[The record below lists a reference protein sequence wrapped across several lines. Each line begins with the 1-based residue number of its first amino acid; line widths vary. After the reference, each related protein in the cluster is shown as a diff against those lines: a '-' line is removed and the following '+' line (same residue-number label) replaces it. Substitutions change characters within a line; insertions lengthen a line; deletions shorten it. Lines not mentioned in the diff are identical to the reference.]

1 MPFLRRKEIESHWQ
15 QVTDRLFLGILA
27 IVLGCLAW
35 SGNVPAE
42 QTSPG
47 KGELLSVEGVEDSG
61 KLQVFIKVKNPVDH
75 KAFVLAGPH
84 RLVINLAPCGKGPQS
99 IPDMTMG
106 PVLHLR
112 SSQFNDDTVRL
123 VLDLE
128 RPVSYTVST
137 QQGDPFLLIVT
148 FTGEGRIKAGPDKTT
163 SPQAQNSEK
172 KPERGSKKTLSGSRE
187 MQKKPAVPD
196 RPIRLAASPRD
207 EVPGLTGAE
216 QALKAGDFPGAV
228 GMLKKIQGETLDK
241 NTWTKTGQPLLQ
253 QALAGQIEKLFEKG
267 DHREVLRLFGLH
279 RESLGEG
286 ADPKLLQNVGNSYK
300 ALGLYDPAV
309 RYFQAAWQGGA
320 QGSPA
325 LVLDWAE
332 ALAGQGKAAEAAS
345 LVQNLL
351 DRPAGAAPD
360 QPGRALRLLVRCLV
374 QQRLYLEAYK
384 TLEAAGRRNPRW
396 EQDPE
401 NRFLQ
406 GIVCFEIPGMGP
418 KALQALRQFTAAG
431 LDPGRTALAYEKIGD
446 LSFADK
452 QFEEA
457 WRAYYQA
464 LRLQPEVKGT
474 YLAKKLTQCRL
485 LVEERRRGSLA
496 ENGSGEM
503 DPFWKR
509 LQEHRS
515 AQEKL
520 ENKVSE
526 LRLN

>member
-1 MPFLRRKEIESHWQ
+1 
-15 QVTDRLFLGILA
+15 
-27 IVLGCLAW
+27 
-35 SGNVPAE
+35 
-42 QTSPG
+42 
-47 KGELLSVEGVEDSG
+47 
-61 KLQVFIKVKNPVDH
+61 
-75 KAFVLAGPH
+75 
-84 RLVINLAPCGKGPQS
+84 
-99 IPDMTMG
+99 
-106 PVLHLR
+106 
-112 SSQFNDDTVRL
+112 
-123 VLDLE
+123 
-128 RPVSYTVST
+128 
-137 QQGDPFLLIVT
+137 
-148 FTGEGRIKAGPDKTT
+148 
-163 SPQAQNSEK
+163 
-172 KPERGSKKTLSGSRE
+172 
-187 MQKKPAVPD
+187 
-196 RPIRLAASPRD
+196 
-207 EVPGLTGAE
+207 
-216 QALKAGDFPGAV
+216 
-228 GMLKKIQGETLDK
+228 
-241 NTWTKTGQPLLQ
+241 
-253 QALAGQIEKLFEKG
+253 
-267 DHREVLRLFGLH
+267 VLRLFGLH

-286 ADPKLLQNVGNSYK
+286 ADPKLLQHVGNSYK
-300 ALGLYDPAV
+300 ALGFYDPAV

-351 DRPAGAAPD
+351 DRPAGPAPD
-360 QPGRALRLLVRCLV
+360 LSGRARRLLVRCLV

-384 TLEAAGRRNPRW
+384 TLEEAGRRNPRW

-485 LVEERRRGSLA
+485 LVEERRRGSPA
-496 ENGSGEM
+496 EIGSAEG